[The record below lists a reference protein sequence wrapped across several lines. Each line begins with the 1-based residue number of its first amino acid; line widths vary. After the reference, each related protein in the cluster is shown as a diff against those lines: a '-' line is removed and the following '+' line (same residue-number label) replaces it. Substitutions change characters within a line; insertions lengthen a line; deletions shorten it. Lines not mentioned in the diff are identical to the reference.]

1 VKKQSIVKILP
12 KIKQVTAEIKE
23 SIKYRNKNIGL
34 KIPVG
39 LNPQYFS
46 KSLSK

>member
-1 VKKQSIVKILP
+1 MFP